1 MDAKQFF
8 FERYRGFREYPEL
21 LLSGLTEHQMRHSPH
36 PPLNPIAW
44 VLWHLARS
52 EDVGVNRVLTD
63 HGQVLDAGGWP
74 TRLGV
79 PNREVGTGMS
89 RAQVTQL
96 CEGISLSEL
105 GAYRTAVTDRTESAI
120 QALPSAEL
128 MVASRL
134 LWKKELA

>member
-52 EDVGVNRVLTD
+52 EDVGVNRVPVCVNASET
-63 HGQVLDAGGWP
+63 P
-74 TRLGV
+74 GV
-79 PNREVGTGMS
+79 RN
-89 RAQVTQL
+89 
-96 CEGISLSEL
+96 
-105 GAYRTAVTDRTESAI
+105 Y
-120 QALPSAEL
+120 
-128 MVASRL
+128 
-134 LWKKELA
+134 